1 MSIGQINLIR
11 YAVRE
16 ATRIALKE
24 QNELSIIRYTIHGVS
39 YHSR

>member
-1 MSIGQINLIR
+1 MSVGQINLIR

-24 QNELSIIRYTIHGVS
+24 KSELSILNYVIMRAS
-39 YHSR
+39 YHG